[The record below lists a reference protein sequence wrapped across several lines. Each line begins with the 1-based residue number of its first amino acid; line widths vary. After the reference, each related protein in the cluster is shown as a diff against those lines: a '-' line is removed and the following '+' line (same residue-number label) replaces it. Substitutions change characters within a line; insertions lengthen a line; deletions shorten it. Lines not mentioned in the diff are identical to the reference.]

1 MVYPSRSH
9 FDASLWESR
18 AVLSLQHG
26 PLWVQGSAGYG
37 LDVGSHERAGGD
49 RHGVFASL
57 NARALLGGGWL
68 GELSWQYQ
76 NWAGAQAYSPG
87 LIDVVRRQHTQLT
100 RATLW
105 YELTKQQ
112 ALYLEYRGVRNRE
125 NISLFEYQSRAW
137 QLGWQWQFG
146 R

>member
-1 MVYPSRSH
+1 M
-9 FDASLWESR
+9 
-18 AVLSLQHG
+18 
-26 PLWVQGSAGYG
+26 
-37 LDVGSHERAGGD
+37 
-49 RHGVFASL
+49 
-57 NARALLGGGWL
+57 
-68 GELSWQYQ
+68 SWQYQ

-87 LIDVVRRQHTQLT
+87 LIDVARRQHTQLT

-146 R
+146 RLNAAHKPHVASHRSRRCYAVQLAA

>member
-1 MVYPSRSH
+1 MC
-9 FDASLWESR
+9 
-18 AVLSLQHG
+18 
-26 PLWVQGSAGYG
+26 
-37 LDVGSHERAGGD
+37 
-49 RHGVFASL
+49 
-57 NARALLGGGWL
+57 
-68 GELSWQYQ
+68 
-76 NWAGAQAYSPG
+76 
-87 LIDVVRRQHTQLT
+87 TQLT

>member
-1 MVYPSRSH
+1 M
-9 FDASLWESR
+9 
-18 AVLSLQHG
+18 
-26 PLWVQGSAGYG
+26 
-37 LDVGSHERAGGD
+37 
-49 RHGVFASL
+49 FASL

-87 LIDVVRRQHTQLT
+87 LIDVARRQHTQLT